1 MTIMIRIYLILTS
14 LLVAPAMSAEV
25 YKCTAASG
33 DVVFQ
38 GDPCRDGDEVKVD
51 IRFGEQ
57 QTAEINQL
65 ISGSWCEIGT
75 SVVADGTVTLDSAMR
90 KTWIFS
96 ERQMVQH
103 ISQDQRQYTF
113 KYAIRQSPGYFVI
126 DHPAFGSGQVSWQV
140 RKLTDEQLVISA
152 YGGFTHLSPGT
163 CEVKVARSSKL
174 K

>member
-1 MTIMIRIYLILTS
+1 MTIIIRLYLPLVS
-14 LLVAPAMSAEV
+14 LLVAPYISAEV
-25 YKCTAASG
+25 YKCTAANG

-38 GDPCRDGDEVKVD
+38 GEPCRGGDEVKVD

-57 QTAEINQL
+57 QAVDISQL

-103 ISQDQRQYTF
+103 ISQGQRQDTF
-113 KYAIRQSPGYFVI
+113 KYAIRQTPGSFVI

-140 RKLTDEQLVISA
+140 RKLTDEQLVIAA
-152 YGGFTHLSPGT
+152 YGGFTHLSPGN
-163 CEVKVARSSKL
+163 CDVKVALSQN
-174 K
+174 

>member
-1 MTIMIRIYLILTS
+1 MTIIIRLYLPLVS
-14 LLVAPAMSAEV
+14 LLVAPYISAEV
-25 YKCTAASG
+25 YKCTAANG

-38 GDPCRDGDEVKVD
+38 GEPCRGGDEVKVD

-57 QTAEINQL
+57 QAVDISQL

-103 ISQDQRQYTF
+103 ISQGKRQDTF
-113 KYAIRQSPGYFVI
+113 KYAIRQTPGSFVI

-140 RKLTDEQLVISA
+140 RKLTDEQLVIAA
-152 YGGFTHLSPGT
+152 YGGFTHLSPGN
-163 CEVKVARSSKL
+163 CDVKVALSQN
-174 K
+174 